1 MARRRRLETLT
12 GWSMMWIICMFDIP
26 VRTRKEMRKAT
37 RFRNVLL
44 DEGFVMKQ
52 FSVYIKPVKSLSA
65 GQTVTKRLS
74 RFIPDNSSVSFL
86 YITDKQYLMTENYL
100 GKNYEENE
108 CFGLYRPR
116 FVGHPCQWTC
126 TIVERPVQQGQ
137 H

>member
-1 MARRRRLETLT
+1 
-12 GWSMMWIICMFDIP
+12 MFDIP

-108 CFGLYRPR
+108 EETR
-116 FVGHPCQWTC
+116 
-126 TIVERPVQQGQ
+126 ENNGQ
-137 H
+137 LLLF

>member
-1 MARRRRLETLT
+1 
-12 GWSMMWIICMFDIP
+12 MFDIP

-108 CFGLYRPR
+108 EDTR
-116 FVGHPCQWTC
+116 
-126 TIVERPVQQGQ
+126 EKNGQ
-137 H
+137 LLLF

>member
-1 MARRRRLETLT
+1 
-12 GWSMMWIICMFDIP
+12 MFDIP

-108 CFGLYRPR
+108 EETREKNGRLLLF
-116 FVGHPCQWTC
+116 
-126 TIVERPVQQGQ
+126 
-137 H
+137 

>member
-1 MARRRRLETLT
+1 
-12 GWSMMWIICMFDIP
+12 MMWIICMFDIP
-26 VRTRKEMRKAT
+26 VRTRKEMRKAM

-108 CFGLYRPR
+108 EETR
-116 FVGHPCQWTC
+116 
-126 TIVERPVQQGQ
+126 EKNGQ
-137 H
+137 LLLF

>member
-1 MARRRRLETLT
+1 
-12 GWSMMWIICMFDIP
+12 MMWIICMFDIP

-108 CFGLYRPR
+108 EETR
-116 FVGHPCQWTC
+116 
-126 TIVERPVQQGQ
+126 EKNGQ
-137 H
+137 LLLF

>member
-1 MARRRRLETLT
+1 
-12 GWSMMWIICMFDIP
+12 MFDIP

-65 GQTVTKRLS
+65 GQTVTKMLS

-108 CFGLYRPR
+108 EETR
-116 FVGHPCQWTC
+116 
-126 TIVERPVQQGQ
+126 EKNGQ
-137 H
+137 LLLF

>member
-1 MARRRRLETLT
+1 
-12 GWSMMWIICMFDIP
+12 MWIICMFDIP

-65 GQTVTKRLS
+65 GQTVTKMLS

-108 CFGLYRPR
+108 EETR
-116 FVGHPCQWTC
+116 
-126 TIVERPVQQGQ
+126 EKNGQ
-137 H
+137 LLLF

>member
-1 MARRRRLETLT
+1 MARRQRLETLT

-108 CFGLYRPR
+108 EETR
-116 FVGHPCQWTC
+116 
-126 TIVERPVQQGQ
+126 EKNGQ
-137 H
+137 LLLF

>member
-1 MARRRRLETLT
+1 
-12 GWSMMWIICMFDIP
+12 MFDIP

-108 CFGLYRPR
+108 EETR
-116 FVGHPCQWTC
+116 
-126 TIVERPVQQGQ
+126 EKNGQ
-137 H
+137 LLLF

>member
-1 MARRRRLETLT
+1 
-12 GWSMMWIICMFDIP
+12 MFDIP
-26 VRTRKEMRKAT
+26 VRIRKEMRKAT

-108 CFGLYRPR
+108 EETR
-116 FVGHPCQWTC
+116 
-126 TIVERPVQQGQ
+126 EKNGQ
-137 H
+137 LLLF

>member
-1 MARRRRLETLT
+1 
-12 GWSMMWIICMFDIP
+12 MMWIICMFDIP

-108 CFGLYRPR
+108 EETR
-116 FVGHPCQWTC
+116 
-126 TIVERPVQQGQ
+126 EKNGQ
-137 H
+137 VLLF

>member
-1 MARRRRLETLT
+1 
-12 GWSMMWIICMFDIP
+12 MFDIP

-86 YITDKQYLMTENYL
+86 YITDKQYLMTEYYL

-108 CFGLYRPR
+108 EETR
-116 FVGHPCQWTC
+116 
-126 TIVERPVQQGQ
+126 EKNGQ
-137 H
+137 LLLF